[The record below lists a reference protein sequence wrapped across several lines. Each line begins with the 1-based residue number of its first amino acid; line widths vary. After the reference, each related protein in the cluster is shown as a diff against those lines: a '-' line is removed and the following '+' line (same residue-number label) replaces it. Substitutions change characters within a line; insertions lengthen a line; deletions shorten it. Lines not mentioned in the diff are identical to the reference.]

1 MAIVYHITRQQ
12 DWESALESGAYQSP
26 TLTKDGFV
34 HCSTDTQVLR
44 VANTFYRGQTDLV
57 LLVIDTDK
65 LAVPIKFEA
74 PINPQTGQPEAEIH
88 ELFPHVYG
96 AINLGAVIKM
106 VPFPSQPDGTFLFP
120 QI

>member
-26 TLTKDGFV
+26 TLAKDGFI

-44 VANTFYRGQTDLV
+44 VANNFYRGQT
-57 LLVIDTDK
+57 
-65 LAVPIKFEA
+65 E
-74 PINPQTGQPEAEIH
+74 TGQPEPEIQ

-106 VPFPSQPDGTFLFP
+106 VPFPPQPDGTFVFP